1 MEFKFCN
8 IILNFNQIEAMYQFS
23 INIWNVKSKYK
34 YVGFY
39 NFLTTFLSNFEIHI
53 HICGIKTSDP
63 NEQ

>member
-23 INIWNVKSKYK
+23 INIWNVKYK

-39 NFLTTFLSNFEIHI
+39 NLLTTFLSNFEIHI
-53 HICGIKTSDP
+53 NIRVIKSSGP